1 MKMLST
7 MKSMSSNDRLTWLDR
22 FYGGFGTI
30 TVLDALDILCTALKC
45 DTVVFR
51 VAGITHPITDLY
63 CNQEIFNLPAQYFM
77 LEWFGGPLDNG
88 RWFQASMLAL
98 VVDHCL
104 FAMDRGWSE
113 RVCNALGMAEN
124 YGEKESISAASA

>member
-1 MKMLST
+1 MLP
-7 MKSMSSNDRLTWLDR
+7 NARLQWFDR

-45 DTVVFR
+45 DTVIFR
-51 VAGITHPITDLY
+51 SNGITYPITDLY

-77 LEWFGGPLDNG
+77 LDWFGGPLDNG
-88 RWFQASMLAL
+88 QWFQASLLAL
-98 VVDHCL
+98 LVDHCL
-104 FAMDRGWSE
+104 FAMTRGWSE

-124 YGEKESISAASA
+124 YGEKESISATSA